1 MNAVADFD
9 ISQILNNLYRRK
21 GLILCV
27 FIVVSLLA
35 AYLASILPKIY
46 RSSTLIVV
54 TPQRV
59 PTSFIASTVTIDL
72 NERMQ
77 SIIQE
82 ILSRTQLEKIIQEFH
97 LYSSETEKSIEDRV
111 ERLRRI
117 IKVQLRRN
125 NVFELSFEADNPKK
139 AQQVTS

>member
-9 ISQILNNLYRRK
+9 ISQILSNLYRRK
-21 GLILCV
+21 GLILSI

-35 AYLASILPKIY
+35 ANLASVLPNIY
-46 RSSTLIVV
+46 RSSALIVV

-59 PTSFIASTVTIDL
+59 PTSFVASTVTIDL

-82 ILSRTQLEKIIQEFH
+82 ILSRTQLEKIIQEFD
-97 LYSSETEKSIEDRV
+97 LYPFEARGSIEDRV
-111 ERLRRI
+111 ERLRRKI
-117 IKVQLRRN
+117 NVLLRRN
-125 NVFELSFEADNPKK
+125 NVFE
-139 AQQVTS
+139 

>member
-9 ISQILNNLYRRK
+9 ISQILSNLYRRK
-21 GLILCV
+21 GLIISV

-35 AYLASILPKIY
+35 GYLATILPKVY

-54 TPQRV
+54 TPQRI
-59 PTSFIASTVTIDL
+59 PTAFVASTVTVDL

-82 ILSRTQLEKIIQEFH
+82 ILSRTQLEKIIQEFD
-97 LYSSETEKSIEDRV
+97 LYPSEIKGSIEGRI
-111 ERLRRI
+111 ERLRRSA
-117 IKVQLRRN
+117 RT
-125 NVFELSFEADNPKK
+125 EAPDWAPGSRPRVDR
-139 AQQVTS
+139 Q

>member
-9 ISQILNNLYRRK
+9 ISQILSNLYRRK
-21 GLILCV
+21 GLIISV

-35 AYLASILPKIY
+35 GYLATILPKVY

-54 TPQRV
+54 TPQRI
-59 PTSFIASTVTIDL
+59 PTSFVASTVTIDL

-82 ILSRTQLEKIIQEFH
+82 ILSRTQLEKIVQEFD
-97 LYSSETEKSIEDRV
+97 LYPSETTESIEGRV
-111 ERLRRI
+111 ERLRK
-117 IKVQLRRN
+117 KVK
-125 NVFELSFEADNPKK
+125 VDASPK
-139 AQQVTS
+139 QRF

>member
-9 ISQILNNLYRRK
+9 ISQILSNLYRRK
-21 GLILCV
+21 GLIISV

-35 AYLASILPKIY
+35 AYLATILPKIY

-54 TPQRV
+54 TPQRI
-59 PTSFIASTVTIDL
+59 PTAFVASTVTIDL

-82 ILSRTQLEKIIQEFH
+82 ILSRTQLEKIVQEFD
-97 LYSSETEKSIEDRV
+97 LYPSETTDSIEERV
-111 ERLRRI
+111 ERLAQKSQSRR
-117 IKVQLRRN
+117 
-125 NVFELSFEADNPKK
+125 SP
-139 AQQVTS
+139 QQRF

>member
-9 ISQILNNLYRRK
+9 ISQILSNLYRRK
-21 GLILCV
+21 GLIISV

-35 AYLASILPKIY
+35 AYLASVLPKIY

-59 PTSFIASTVTIDL
+59 PTSFVASTVTIDL

-82 ILSRTQLEKIIQEFH
+82 ILSRTQLEKIIQEFD
-97 LYSSETEKSIEDRV
+97 LYPSETKESIEGRI
-111 ERLRRI
+111 ERLRKKR
-117 IKVQLRRN
+117 QGRT
-125 NVFELSFEADNPKK
+125 SPK
-139 AQQVTS
+139 QRF